1 MISVR
6 NLFLLI
12 SFISIVFLISC
23 NNEHTQSSSVE
34 AIVKKEI
41 KNFSD
46 SVKASITQKEADKR
60 EKKIISFF
68 NKKHKSRV
76 FNGNILFAE
85 KGKIIAHTTF
95 GYANFRKKEKLTT
108 NHSFQ
113 LASASKP
120 ITAVATLQLV
130 ENGKLNLNDTIQ
142 SFFPDFPY
150 RNITIHQLLSHRSGM
165 SQYTHFCD
173 RPDSIWPDK
182 NKTINNNDVLKIMTD
197 IIPLI
202 NYPPDYKYYYCNTN
216 YLILASIIEKVSK
229 LDFNS
234 YLKKHIFNP
243 VGMNSTAVYDRTN
256 HKELTLPVQGYEGRI
271 PWEDVYL
278 NGCVGDKGVYSTTMD
293 LLKFD
298 RALKQ
303 NLLLSDSL
311 KELAFSKKNKNFRTN
326 NNYGYGFRLK
336 FSKKYGKIIY
346 HTGWWKGFRSYYINV
361 PENDQTIIVLN
372 NVKRGRFLNIE
383 KLIDLLN

>member
-1 MISVR
+1 MFKAKK
-6 NLFLLI
+6 LF
-12 SFISIVFLISC
+12 FITIIILVFIANSC
-23 NNEHTQSSSVE
+23 KENKPQKSVE
-34 AIVKKEI
+34 AIIDEKI

-46 SVKASITQKEADKR
+46 SINDIISKKEADKR

-68 NKKHKSRV
+68 NKKNKSKV

-85 KGKIIAHTTF
+85 KGKVIAHSSF
-95 GYANFRKKEKLTT
+95 GYANFRKKEKLTI

-120 ITAVATLQLV
+120 ITAVATLQLI

-142 SFFPDFPY
+142 SFFPEFPY

-182 NKTINNNDVLKIMTD
+182 NKTINNNDVLKIMSD
-197 IIPLI
+197 IVPLI

-234 YLKKHIFNP
+234 YLKKYIFNP
-243 VGMNSTAVYDRTN
+243 IGMENTIVYDRTN
-256 HKELTLPVQGYEGRI
+256 LQELKLPVQGYEGRI

-303 NLLLSDSL
+303 NLILSDSL

-336 FSKKYGKIIY
+336 FLKKYGKIVY

-361 PENDQTIIVLN
+361 PKKDQTIIVLN

>member
-1 MISVR
+1 MFKAKK
-6 NLFLLI
+6 LF
-12 SFISIVFLISC
+12 FITIIILVFIANSC
-23 NNEHTQSSSVE
+23 KENKPQKSVE
-34 AIVKKEI
+34 AIIDEKI

-46 SVKASITQKEADKR
+46 SINDIISKKEADKR

-68 NKKHKSRV
+68 NKKNKSKV

-85 KGKIIAHTTF
+85 KGKVIAHSSF
-95 GYANFRKKEKLTT
+95 GYANFRKKEKLTI

-120 ITAVATLQLV
+120 ITAVATLQLI

-142 SFFPDFPY
+142 SFFPEFPY

-182 NKTINNNDVLKIMTD
+182 NKTINNNNVLKIMSD
-197 IIPLI
+197 IVPLI

-234 YLKKHIFNP
+234 YLKKYIFNP
-243 VGMNSTAVYDRTN
+243 IGMENTIVYDRTN
-256 HKELTLPVQGYEGRI
+256 LQELKLPVQGYEGRI

-303 NLLLSDSL
+303 NLILSDSL

-336 FSKKYGKIIY
+336 FLKKYGKIVY

-361 PENDQTIIVLN
+361 PKKDQTIIVLN

>member
-1 MISVR
+1 
-6 NLFLLI
+6 
-12 SFISIVFLISC
+12 
-23 NNEHTQSSSVE
+23 
-34 AIVKKEI
+34 
-41 KNFSD
+41 
-46 SVKASITQKEADKR
+46 
-60 EKKIISFF
+60 
-68 NKKHKSRV
+68 
-76 FNGNILFAE
+76 
-85 KGKIIAHTTF
+85 
-95 GYANFRKKEKLTT
+95 
-108 NHSFQ
+108 
-113 LASASKP
+113 
-120 ITAVATLQLV
+120 
-130 ENGKLNLNDTIQ
+130 
-142 SFFPDFPY
+142 
-150 RNITIHQLLSHRSGM
+150 
-165 SQYTHFCD
+165 
-173 RPDSIWPDK
+173 
-182 NKTINNNDVLKIMTD
+182 
-197 IIPLI
+197 
-202 NYPPDYKYYYCNTN
+202 
-216 YLILASIIEKVSK
+216 
-229 LDFNS
+229 
-234 YLKKHIFNP
+234 
-243 VGMNSTAVYDRTN
+243 
-256 HKELTLPVQGYEGRI
+256 LPVQGYEGRI

>member
-1 MISVR
+1 MFKAKK
-6 NLFLLI
+6 LF
-12 SFISIVFLISC
+12 FITIIILVFIANSC
-23 NNEHTQSSSVE
+23 KENKPQKSVE
-34 AIVKKEI
+34 AIIDEKI

-46 SVKASITQKEADKR
+46 SINDIISKKEADKR

-68 NKKHKSRV
+68 NKKNKSKV

-85 KGKIIAHTTF
+85 KGKVIAHYSF
-95 GYANFRKKEKLTT
+95 GYANFRKKEKLTI

-120 ITAVATLQLV
+120 ITAVATLQLI

-142 SFFPDFPY
+142 SFFPEFPY

-182 NKTINNNDVLKIMTD
+182 NKTINNNNVLKIMSD
-197 IIPLI
+197 IVPLI

-234 YLKKHIFNP
+234 YLKKYIFNP
-243 VGMNSTAVYDRTN
+243 IGMENTIVYDRTN
-256 HKELTLPVQGYEGRI
+256 LQELKLPVQGYEGRI

-303 NLLLSDSL
+303 NLILSDSL

-336 FSKKYGKIIY
+336 FLKKYGKIVY

-361 PENDQTIIVLN
+361 PKKDQTIIVLN